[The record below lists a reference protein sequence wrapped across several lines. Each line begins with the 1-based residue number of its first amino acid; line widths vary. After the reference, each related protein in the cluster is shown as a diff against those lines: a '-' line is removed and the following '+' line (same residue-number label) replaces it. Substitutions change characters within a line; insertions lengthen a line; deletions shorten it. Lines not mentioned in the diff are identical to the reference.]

1 MNYGKKGVRK
11 KQQALHSTSTKW
23 GKKIGFTFIQI
34 CLIALI
40 SVGIIGISA
49 GIGVFKGVLASAPD
63 MSNIDVTPT
72 GFSTFVYDIENN
84 QTAKLV
90 SFRRICRMPLSPSR
104 MLVSTATTA
113 LILRESS
120 VPA

>member
-49 GIGVFKGVLASAPD
+49 GIS
-63 MSNIDVTPT
+63 M
-72 GFSTFVYDIENN
+72 
-84 QTAKLV
+84 
-90 SFRRICRMPLSPSR
+90 
-104 MLVSTATTA
+104 
-113 LILRESS
+113 
-120 VPA
+120 